1 MKLRNYG
8 LVLVLLLFSITA
20 SYAQERAITGTV
32 TAAADGLPLPGV
44 NVIIK
49 GTSRGTQTDFD
60 GKYSIRASSTDILVF
75 SFVSMKTE
83 ERVAGSSTTLDLA
96 MQEDVES
103 LDEVVITGYTTTT
116 KTKSSVS
123 SVRVS
128 SETIENRPNAS
139 FVQTLTGQVPG
150 LNITTSTGQ
159 PGGNSLVNL
168 RGSAS
173 INGNTEPLFII
184 DGAPVD
190 EDNFRSLNP
199 QNIAS
204 IDVLKD
210 AGATAIY
217 GNRGAN
223 GVIVIKTRQGSFGQ
237 GLKINY
243 NSFIAYNDL
252 QDNDYNRMSSE
263 QLLRYER
270 SRGTGAGAGNSTGKF
285 NPGNGSPLTDAQI
298 AAAPNFDWTDFFF
311 RTGVTQSHTL
321 SLSSGSENT
330 TQFTSFGFQDTEGIL
345 QESDLKR
352 FNIRSNVTGKSN
364 NGKFNYGTNLT
375 VNYSKSNEPNS
386 VGSSAINRNY
396 ILGGYESVPYITP
409 DDYIDGSDLLSPLS
423 FTNTPLFLLDRLR
436 TYTRFEEEVKIVGS
450 VNFGYQLTDWLRA
463 NLVMSA
469 DYQSE
474 FLTRAE
480 GPTSFNALL
489 FANDEDLD
497 TPGVQR
503 TTPGFQQQ
511 NTSRAF
517 SYNQVTSLHF
527 NKTWGKH
534 TVDVG
539 AYTEYFKAHFRT
551 FGFFQRGLDPR
562 TFFPGDGS
570 AFIPTRI
577 EQQTTN
583 PANIALLFN
592 DTPQANILN
601 AGLFSYFGSLDY
613 DYDERY
619 GFAAT
624 ARRDASYRF
633 SGSNRWATFWSVA
646 GRWNISNEPFME
658 DSAFNTL
665 KLRASY
671 GTAGNQDIVGGGLF
685 GGPDLTEDLFF
696 TGTGYGNANSIGLAQ
711 LGNRDLKW
719 ETIATINIGVD
730 FGVWNNRLRG
740 AIDVYERKTTDLF
753 QSTPLSAVTG
763 ITSQNANTG
772 ELFNRGF
779 DFSVNYELIK
789 PETPEGFILRIGA
802 VGNFNETE
810 LQDLPNETGEIIGL
824 GRNGGKLREIF
835 TLRYV
840 GVNPANGELLY
851 LTADGNVTESP
862 DADTDRVWLD
872 KNTLPDW
879 NGSFNINI
887 DYKNFFLTTQFNYI
901 IGVDAFDNDYASLI
915 DQDDVGQFNLSSDLF
930 REWSQPGDITDIPSP
945 TAANRNSFAS
955 DRFLRSADF
964 LRLRFA
970 SFGYKFPERYLK
982 NTGITNAR
990 IFVNGENLFTWT
1002 EWRGFDAS
1010 SQGGQRSYPTPRTIS
1025 VGFELGF

>member
-1 MKLRNYG
+1 MKVRNYG

-20 SYAQERAITGTV
+20 SYAQERTITGTV

-44 NVIIK
+44 NVIVK
-49 GTSRGTQTDFD
+49 GTTRGTQTDFD
-60 GKYSIRASSTDILVF
+60 GKYSIRASATDILVF
-75 SFVSMKTE
+75 SFVSMKTVE
-83 ERVAGSSTTLDLA
+83 LPVGSTSTLDLA
-96 MQEDVES
+96 MDEDVES
-103 LDEVVITGYTTTT
+103 LDEVVVTGYTTTT

-168 RGSAS
+168 RGAAS

-199 QNIAS
+199 QDIAS

-223 GVIVIKTRQGSFGQ
+223 GVIVIKTRQGNFGQ
-237 GLKINY
+237 GLKVNY
-243 NSFIAYNDL
+243 NGFVAYNTL
-252 QDNDYNRMSSE
+252 QGDDYNRMSSQ

-270 SRGTGAGAGNSTGKF
+270 DRGNGAGAGNSTGKF

-330 TQFTSFGFQDTEGIL
+330 TQFTSFGFQNTEGIL
-345 QESDLKR
+345 QQSDLKR

-364 NGKFNYGTNLT
+364 NGKFNYGSNLT
-375 VNYSKSNEPNS
+375 VNYSKSNEPNNI
-386 VGSSAINRNY
+386 GGGAINRNY
-396 ILGGYESVPYITP
+396 VLGGLQSVPYLTP
-409 DDYIDGSDLLSPLS
+409 DDYINGADLLSPLS

-436 TYTRFEEEVKIVGS
+436 TFSRFDEEVKIVGS
-450 VNFGYQLTDWLRA
+450 VNFGYQITNWLRA
-463 NLVMSA
+463 NLVMSG

-474 FLTRAE
+474 FTLRAE
-480 GPTSFNALL
+480 GPESFNALL
-489 FANDEDLD
+489 FGGAQNP
-497 TPGVQR
+497 TS
-503 TTPGFQQQ
+503 GFQQQ
-511 NTSRAF
+511 NSNRAF

-539 AYTEYFKAHFRT
+539 AFTEYFKAHFRT

-570 AFIPTRI
+570 AFIPT
-577 EQQTTN
+577 
-583 PANIALLFN
+583 ANGLFV

-613 DYDERY
+613 DFDEKY
-619 GFAAT
+619 GFSAT

-658 DSAFNTL
+658 DSAFNNL

-696 TGTGYGNANSIGLAQ
+696 TGPGYGNANSIGLAQ
-711 LGNRDLKW
+711 IGNRDLKW
-719 ETIATINIGVD
+719 ETIATLNIGVD
-730 FGVWNNRLRG
+730 FGVWQNRLRG

-763 ITSQNANTG
+763 FTQLNANTG

-779 DFSVNYELIK
+779 DFQIDYDIFRPKGEGDLRVSV
-789 PETPEGFILRIGA
+789 GV
-802 VGNFNETE
+802 VGNYNETE

-824 GRNGGKLREIF
+824 GRNGGKLFEIF

-851 LTADGNVTESP
+851 LTADGNVTEAP

-872 KNTLPDW
+872 KNVLPDW

-901 IGVDAFDNDYASLI
+901 AGVDQFDNDYAITINS
-915 DQDDVGQFNLSSDLF
+915 DNVGQFNLSTDLF
-930 REWSQPGDITDIPSP
+930 RAWSQPGDVTDIPSP

-955 DRFLRSADF
+955 DRFLRSSDF
-964 LRLRFA
+964 IRLRFA
-970 SFGYKFPERYLK
+970 SFGYNFPAKYLE

-1010 SQGGQRSYPTPRTIS
+1010 SQGGARAFPTPRTIS

>member
-1 MKLRNYG
+1 MKLK
-8 LVLVLLLFSITA
+8 LTWLLTLFMAFVMQFSF
-20 SYAQERAITGTV
+20 AQERTITGTV
-32 TAAADGLPLPGV
+32 TAASDGLPLPGV
-44 NVIIK
+44 NVIVK
-49 GTSRGTQTDFD
+49 GTTRGTQTDFD

-75 SFVSMKTE
+75 SFVSMKTAE
-83 ERVAGSSTTLDLA
+83 LPVGSANTLDLA

-103 LDEVVITGYTTTT
+103 LDEVVVTGYSTTT
-116 KTKSSVS
+116 KAKSSVS

-199 QNIAS
+199 QDIAS

-223 GVIVIKTRQGSFGQ
+223 GVIVIKTRQGNFGQ
-237 GLKINY
+237 GLKVNY
-243 NSFIAYNDL
+243 NGFVAYNSL
-252 QDNDYNRMSSE
+252 QDNDYNRMSSQ

-270 SRGTGAGAGNSTGKF
+270 DRGNGAGAGNSTGKF

-352 FNIRSNVTGKSN
+352 FNIRSNVSGKSN

-386 VGSSAINRNY
+386 IGSGAINRNY
-396 ILGGYESVPYITP
+396 VLGAYESVPYITP
-409 DDYIDGSDLLSPLS
+409 DDYINGADLLAPLS

-450 VNFGYQLTDWLRA
+450 ANFGYQITDWLRA

-489 FANDEDLD
+489 FGGAQNP
-497 TPGVQR
+497 TS
-503 TTPGFQQQ
+503 GFQQQ
-511 NTSRAF
+511 NTNRAF

-570 AFIPTRI
+570 AFIPT
-577 EQQTTN
+577 
-583 PANIALLFN
+583 ANGLFV

-613 DYDERY
+613 DFDEKY
-619 GFAAT
+619 GFSAT

-658 DSAFNTL
+658 DSAFNNL

-779 DFSVNYELIK
+779 DFQIDYDIIRPK
-789 PETPEGFILRIGA
+789 GEGDLRISAGV
-802 VGNFNETE
+802 VGNYNETE

-824 GRNGGKLREIF
+824 GRNGGKLFEIF

-840 GVNPANGELLY
+840 GINPANGELLY
-851 LTADGNVTESP
+851 LTADGNVTEAP

-872 KNTLPDW
+872 KNTIPDW
-879 NGSFNINI
+879 NGSFTFNV
-887 DYKNFFLTTQFNYI
+887 DYKNFFLQTQFNFVV
-901 IGVDAFDNDYASLI
+901 GVDRFDNDYASLI
-915 DQDDVGQFNLSSDLF
+915 DEDDVGQFNLSSDIL
-930 REWSQPGDITDIPSP
+930 RAWSQPGDITDIPSP

-955 DRFLRSADF
+955 DRFLRSSDF

-970 SFGYKFPERYLK
+970 SFGYNFPAKYLE

-990 IFVNGENLFTWT
+990 IFVNGENLFTWS

-1010 SQGGQRSYPTPRTIS
+1010 SLGGQRSFPTPRTIS